1 MKKDALAFFS
11 VANLCSE
18 LGFDRFKKQKSFKV
32 AGFYCKFLIQLSYRI
47 LVMSPDIVKTLVRK
61 AGFEFVKTS
70 CPQIDPSIQHEEG
83 KNLYYDRDILM
94 ILKQFQN

>member
-1 MKKDALAFFS
+1 MKAETLVFIS

-32 AGFYCKFLIQLSYRI
+32 AGFYCNLFSIFNFQYI
-47 LVMSPDIVKTLVRK
+47 VMSPDIVKTLVSE

-70 CPQIDPSIQHEEG
+70 CPQIDPLVEQSS
-83 KNLYYDRDILM
+83 NLYYKRDILM
-94 ILKQFQN
+94 ILKLV